1 MSAITK
7 TAVTV
12 VFRVDKIDGDVLAIF
27 SGEEGTR
34 SPDQD
39 ALAYSGKG
47 NGHFTVSRGWYE
59 QYTRPATASESQP
72 VWDALLARGYD
83 VTRANRM
90 VWA

>member
-1 MSAITK
+1 MSTMTK

-12 VFRVDKIDGDVLAIF
+12 IFRADLDGGDTIAIF

-34 SPDQD
+34 APEQD
-39 ALAYSGKG
+39 ALAYSRAEE
-47 NGHFTVSRGWYE
+47 HFTVSRGWYE
-59 QYTRPATASESQP
+59 QYTRPATAAESQP

>member
-1 MSAITK
+1 MSTITK

-34 SPDQD
+34 APEQD
-39 ALAYSGKG
+39 ALAYSRAEE
-47 NGHFTVSRGWYE
+47 HFTVSRGWYE
-59 QYTRPATASESQP
+59 QYTRPATAAESQP